1 MKKILLVSLLTFFVF
16 NYSFSQWSMSP
27 PLGSTYN
34 ADSSVVSL
42 PEATVGMAYSQTLEI
57 AASDTFTRVIN
68 GVSYDLVFVT
78 ATLNGLSLPSGMVK
92 SCEPPTCVLDANNYA
107 QLTLSGVPVSSGI
120 YSMDIT
126 ASLTIRAP
134 SVSSANFT
142 IPIPYDGSISILND
156 FLQNDYSI
164 INGFLPTFSL
174 DIVASTVG
182 VEELNQTS
190 LSHLVLAPNP
200 TSDVALFTFYSQ
212 YTDDL
217 IFQVF
222 DILGNLVFTEPI
234 SVAADSEKRINMNT
248 SSFVEGV
255 YIYKLSSPSSKFT
268 GRMVINK

>member
-1 MKKILLVSLLTFFVF
+1 M
-16 NYSFSQWSMSP
+16 
-27 PLGSTYN
+27 
-34 ADSSVVSL
+34 
-42 PEATVGMAYSQTLEI
+42 
-57 AASDTFTRVIN
+57 
-68 GVSYDLVFVT
+68 
-78 ATLNGLSLPSGMVK
+78 
-92 SCEPPTCVLDANNYA
+92 
-107 QLTLSGVPVSSGI
+107 
-120 YSMDIT
+120 
-126 ASLTIRAP
+126 
-134 SVSSANFT
+134 
-142 IPIPYDGSISILND
+142 ND

-164 INGFLPTFSL
+164 INGFLPSFSL